1 MGQWWDRLFNHS
13 SLSATGYIRAMK
25 LFFYLLALLSGV
37 PASQNVQAA
46 PTGVRAETTITA
58 AVGAVLLQHVTEAR
72 AATRN
77 IPAAPIVSNFK
88 SPKKTDAFFS
98 SAVILKADRARE

>member
-13 SLSATGYIRAMK
+13 SLSATGNIRAMK

-37 PASQNVQAA
+37 AASQSVQAA
-46 PTGVRAETTITA
+46 PNGVRAETTITA

-77 IPAAPIVSNFK
+77 IPAASIVSDFE
-88 SPKKTDAFFS
+88 SPKKSQAFIS
-98 SAVILKADRARE
+98 SAIILKADRARE